1 MASLLDT
8 LLKFGA
14 ISTSYFDLG
23 VDAGR
28 EGSRVELDLAALML
42 KTQ

>member
-1 MASLLDT
+1 MVLLLDP
-8 LLKFGA
+8 LLRFGA

-28 EGSRVELDLAALML
+28 EGSRVELDFAALML
-42 KTQ
+42 KIQ